1 MFFFASHQ
9 PPLPHRMESSLPWGQ
24 GLDASRGALCGGCGG
39 RESVASLSKP
49 TSKSKR
55 VRVGGESVMASSSRG
70 RLRDEKE
77 PSSEFAR
84 MRRRNRERWLNASF
98 RGDARTAGDSSQ
110 AKSYIP
116 TTDGD
121 ATGFRTFSVGVDV
134 PSRGGE
140 WGFKSIAP
148 ALLGGEPQ
156 GLWSSG
162 QVTRAGL
169 WGGCC
174 SAGVCFS
181 SAMARGRGV
190 RLPEQS
196 RGGGRPA
203 WQLFLVLGVL
213 RRRWL
218 ASRGGTNLHLAA
230 FALGARESVFQT
242 APVAE
247 KSWDSGGQ

>member
-1 MFFFASHQ
+1 
-9 PPLPHRMESSLPWGQ
+9 MESSLPWGQ

-55 VRVGGESVMASSSRG
+55 VRVGGESIMASSSRG

-84 MRRRNRERWLNASF
+84 MRRRNRERWLNASL

-110 AKSYIP
+110 AKSYMP

-121 ATGFRTFSVGVDV
+121 AAGFRTFSVGVDA

-140 WGFKSIAP
+140 WGFRSMAP
-148 ALLGGEPQ
+148 ALLLGGEPQ

-181 SAMARGRGV
+181 SAMARAAGLDYRGSPAAAVGRLG
-190 RLPEQS
+190 S
-196 RGGGRPA
+196 
-203 WQLFLVLGVL
+203 LFLVLGVL

-218 ASRGGTNLHLAA
+218 ASRGGANLHLAA
-230 FALGARESVFQT
+230 FALGAEESVFER
-242 APVAE
+242 APLGE
-247 KSWDSGGQ
+247 KSWVSEGQ

>member
-1 MFFFASHQ
+1 
-9 PPLPHRMESSLPWGQ
+9 MESSLPWGQ

-84 MRRRNRERWLNASF
+84 MRRRNRERWLNASL

-110 AKSYIP
+110 AKSYMP

-134 PSRGGE
+134 PNRGGE

-156 GLWSSG
+156 GRWSSG

-181 SAMARGRGV
+181 SAMARAAGLDYRGSPAAAKAAR
-190 RLPEQS
+190 RLKIVGL
-196 RGGGRPA
+196 R
-203 WQLFLVLGVL
+203 VL
-213 RRRWL
+213 RRR
-218 ASRGGTNLHLAA
+218 LAA
-230 FALGARESVFQT
+230 RGDAPTFACRFTACTWRQVRVFLGPA
-242 APVAE
+242 
-247 KSWDSGGQ
+247 SWVRLDNRRCPSSNSRYL

>member
-1 MFFFASHQ
+1 
-9 PPLPHRMESSLPWGQ
+9 MESSLPWGQ

-39 RESVASLSKP
+39 RASVASLSKP

-55 VRVGGESVMASSSRG
+55 VRVGGESAMASSSRG

-84 MRRRNRERWLNASF
+84 MRLKNKLRWLNASL

-110 AKSYIP
+110 AKSYMP

-121 ATGFRTFSVGVDV
+121 ATGFRTFSVGVDA

-148 ALLGGEPQ
+148 ARRGGEPQ
-156 GLWSSG
+156 GRWSSG

-169 WGGCC
+169 WGGCW

-181 SAMARGRGV
+181 SAMARAAGLDYRG
-190 RLPEQS
+190 S
-196 RGGGRPA
+196 PA
-203 WQLFLVLGVL
+203 
-213 RRRWL
+213 
-218 ASRGGTNLHLAA
+218 
-230 FALGARESVFQT
+230 
-242 APVAE
+242 VA
-247 KSWDSGGQ
+247 

>member
-1 MFFFASHQ
+1 
-9 PPLPHRMESSLPWGQ
+9 MESSLPWGQ

-39 RESVASLSKP
+39 RASVASLSKP
-49 TSKSKR
+49 TSKSRR
-55 VRVGGESVMASSSRG
+55 VRVGGESAMASSSRG

-84 MRRRNRERWLNASF
+84 MRLKNKLRWLNASL

-110 AKSYIP
+110 AKSYMP

-148 ALLGGEPQ
+148 ALRGGDPQ
-156 GLWSSG
+156 GRWSSG

-181 SAMARGRGV
+181 SAIVCAAGLDYLEAV
-190 RLPEQS
+190 P
-196 RGGGRPA
+196 
-203 WQLFLVLGVL
+203 
-213 RRRWL
+213 RR
-218 ASRGGTNLHLAA
+218 
-230 FALGARESVFQT
+230 Q
-242 APVAE
+242 
-247 KSWDSGGQ
+247 

>member
-1 MFFFASHQ
+1 
-9 PPLPHRMESSLPWGQ
+9 MESSLPWGQ

-39 RESVASLSKP
+39 RASVASLSKP

-55 VRVGGESVMASSSRG
+55 VRVGGESAMASSSRG

-84 MRRRNRERWLNASF
+84 MRLKNKLRWLNASL

-110 AKSYIP
+110 AKSYMP

-148 ALLGGEPQ
+148 ARRGGEPQ
-156 GLWSSG
+156 GRWSSG

-169 WGGCC
+169 WGGCW

-181 SAMARGRGV
+181 SAMARAAGLDY
-190 RLPEQS
+190 RLAVPR
-196 RGGGRPA
+196 RGGGPA
-203 WQLFLVLGVL
+203 SAELELEGFGCCCRGVGQRNGSPRRADWQLL
-213 RRRWL
+213 RRR
-218 ASRGGTNLHLAA
+218 
-230 FALGARESVFQT
+230 
-242 APVAE
+242 
-247 KSWDSGGQ
+247 